1 MAKVVRCYKP
11 GGVQEDLTE
20 VLSLKQAQKLI
31 GGWVESITYGKL
43 TICCDEE
50 GKIKQLPPT
59 MRINGN
65 LQVGTLYVGRLSSKG
80 LVPVDED
87 DLLKFEDTAMT
98 PI

>member
-43 TICCDEE
+43 TIWCDEE

-65 LQVGTLYVGRLSSKG
+65 LQVGTLYAGRLSSKG

-87 DLLKFEDTAMT
+87 DLRKFEDTAMT